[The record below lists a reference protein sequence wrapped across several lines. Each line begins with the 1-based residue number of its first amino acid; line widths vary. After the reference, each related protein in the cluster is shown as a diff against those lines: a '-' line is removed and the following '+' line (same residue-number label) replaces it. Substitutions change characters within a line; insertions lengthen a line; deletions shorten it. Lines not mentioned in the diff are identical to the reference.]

1 MPKALVTKSTG
12 SWYLVLDQEN
22 SAEMRCRLRGRIK
35 LEGRKTT
42 NPVAVGDYVEYELEG
57 EEGVGVINSIVKREN
72 YILRKSVHKVGHGHI
87 LAANMD
93 QVMLVASLHLP
104 RTSTG
109 FIDRFLVSAE
119 TFRIPAVVV
128 FNKWDLLSEEDQELV
143 VALEDIYQSLG
154 YKTLVTSSVSGRGIE
169 EFKALLEGKKTL
181 LSGHS
186 GVGKST
192 LVNVI
197 DPSLDLRTAEVS
209 LFANKGVH
217 TTTFAEM
224 YFLDSGTA
232 IVDTPGIKELGI
244 LDIGKEEMGHFFP
257 EMRALLNQCRFDN
270 CIHINEPGCA
280 VIKAVEEGAIAFSRF
295 DSYLSLM
302 QDDDSHR

>member
-1 MPKALVTKSTG
+1 MPQALVIKSTG
-12 SWYLVLDQEN
+12 SWYIVLDTLTQKEL
-22 SAEMRCRLRGRIK
+22 RCRLRGKIK

-42 NPVAVGDYVEYELEG
+42 NPVAVGDFVQYELEG
-57 EEGVGVINSIVKREN
+57 EEGVGVISTIVKREN
-72 YILRKSVHKVGHGHI
+72 YLLRKSVHKAGHGHI
-87 LAANMD
+87 IAANMD
-93 QVMLVASLHLP
+93 QVMLIASLNMP

-128 FNKWDLLSEEDQELV
+128 FNKWDLLSEEDKELV
-143 VALEDIYQSLG
+143 RALEDIYQSIG
-154 YKTLVTSSVSGRGIE
+154 YKTLVTSNETGEGIE
-169 EFKALLEGKKTL
+169 AFKNLLEGKKTL

-192 LVNVI
+192 LVNSI
-197 DPSLDLRTAEVS
+197 APHIHIKTAEVS
-209 LFANKGVH
+209 SFANKGVH

-224 YFLDSGTA
+224 HFLSQDTA

-244 LDIGKEEMGHFFP
+244 MDIAKTEMGHYFP
-257 EMRALLNQCRFDN
+257 EMRALLNKCRFDN
-270 CIHINEPGCA
+270 CVHINEPGCA
-280 VIKAVEEGAIAFSRF
+280 VIEGVRSGNIAFTRYE
-295 DSYLSLM
+295 SYGSLM